1 MKDAVSTLRN
11 LLEVLPD
18 ACIVV
23 DESGKIVLANPA
35 VRRVFGYM
43 PDELIGREH
52 QMLLPQR
59 YRESHARL
67 QAQFMQGGQA
77 AAMSARPSLPALAKS
92 GDEVPVSIALATI
105 ELDGARYAIA
115 IVRDATP
122 ARARPSDAPPQS
134 QSDALTT
141 LGNRL
146 ALSRRMQRAIAA
158 GRPFALL
165 FLNLARFRPFNEQ
178 HGHRIGDEILRMVA
192 RRIQTQVRADDLAVR
207 IGGDEFAVLLDGVAS
222 AALLEPRAVALA
234 DSIAQPFRVSDVS
247 GAVGVNIGGALFPR
261 DGRSEDD
268 LLLAANLAM
277 YRAKRSSRAF
287 WIEPGGGDAKR

>member
-1 MKDAVSTLRN
+1 MKDALSALRN
-11 LLEVLPD
+11 LIEVLPD

-23 DESGKIVLANPA
+23 DESGSIVLANPA
-35 VRRVFGYM
+35 VRRVFGYL
-43 PDELIGREH
+43 PDELVGRDH
-52 QMLLPQR
+52 RILLPKR
-59 YRESHARL
+59 HRERHAQL
-67 QAQFMQGGQA
+67 QTQFMRSAQA
-77 AAMSARPSLPALAKS
+77 VAMSARRPLPALAKS
-92 GDEVPVSIALATI
+92 GDEVPVSIALATV
-105 ELDGARYAIA
+105 ELEDVRYAVA

-122 ARARPSDAPPQS
+122 VRARPADARPHSPN
-134 QSDALTT
+134 DALTT

-165 FLNLARFRPFNEQ
+165 VLNLANFRPFNEQ

-222 AALLEPRAVALA
+222 EAQLESRAAALA
-234 DSIAQPFRVSDVS
+234 DGIAQPFRVSDVS
-247 GAVGVNIGGALFPR
+247 GTVGVNVGGALFPR
-261 DGRSEDD
+261 DGRNEDE

-277 YRAKRSSRAF
+277 YRAKRSNRAF
-287 WIEPGGGDAKR
+287 WIEPGNGATKR

>member
-1 MKDAVSTLRN
+1 MNDAVAALRN
-11 LLEVLPD
+11 LFEVLPD

-23 DESGKIVLANPA
+23 DEAGKIVLANPA
-35 VRRVFGYM
+35 VRRVFGYL

-59 YRESHARL
+59 YRDSHARL
-67 QAQFMQGGQA
+67 QAQFMQNGLA
-77 AAMSARPSLPALAKS
+77 AAMTARPSLPALAKS

-105 ELDGARYAIA
+105 ELGGARYAVA
-115 IVRDATP
+115 IVRDAAP
-122 ARARPSDAPPQS
+122 VRARRGDVPPQS
-134 QSDALTT
+134 QRDVLTT

-165 FLNLARFRPFNEQ
+165 FLNLARFRAFNEQ
-178 HGHRIGDEILRMVA
+178 HGHRVGDEILRMVA
-192 RRIQTQVRADDLAVR
+192 RRVQTQVRAGDLAVR
-207 IGGDEFAVLLDGVAS
+207 IGGDEFVVLLDGVAD
-222 AALLEPRAVALA
+222 AALLEPRAMALA
-234 DSIAQPFRVSDVS
+234 ESIAQPFRVSDVS

-261 DGRSEDD
+261 DGGNEDD

-277 YRAKRSSRAF
+277 YRAKHSNRAF
-287 WIEPGGGDAKR
+287 WLEPGGDAKR

>member
-1 MKDAVSTLRN
+1 MNDALSALRN
-11 LLEVLPD
+11 LFEILPD

-23 DESGKIVLANPA
+23 DEGGTIVLANPA
-35 VRRVFGYM
+35 VRRVFGYS

-52 QMLLPQR
+52 QILLPQR
-59 YRESHARL
+59 YRARHARL
-67 QAQFMQGGQA
+67 QVQFMQTAQA

-92 GDEVPVSIALATI
+92 GDEVPVSIALAAI
-105 ELDGARYAIA
+105 ELDGARYAVA
-115 IVRDATP
+115 VVRDATP
-122 ARARPSDAPPQS
+122 ARARGGDAPQS

-192 RRIQTQVRADDLAVR
+192 RRIQAQVRADDLAVR
-207 IGGDEFAVLLDGVAS
+207 TGGDEFVVLLDGVAS

-277 YRAKRSSRAF
+277 YRAKRSNRAF
-287 WIEPGGGDAKR
+287 WIEPGAGEAKR

>member
-1 MKDAVSTLRN
+1 MNDAVAALRN
-11 LLEVLPD
+11 LFDVLPD
-18 ACIVV
+18 ACIVI
-23 DESGKIVLANPA
+23 DQDGKIVLANPA
-35 VRRVFGYM
+35 VRRVFGYV

-59 YRESHARL
+59 YRETHARL
-67 QAQFMQGGQA
+67 QAQFMRRGHA

-105 ELDGARYAIA
+105 ELGGERFAVA

-122 ARARPSDAPPQS
+122 ARMRPGDAPPRS
-134 QSDALTT
+134 HSDVLTT

-146 ALSRRMQRAIAA
+146 SLSRRMQRAIAA

-178 HGHRIGDEILRMVA
+178 HGNRIGDEILRMVA
-192 RRIQTQVRADDLAVR
+192 RRIQTQVRAGDLAVR

-222 AALLEPRAVALA
+222 AALLEPRAMALA
-234 DSIAQPFRVSDVS
+234 ESIAQPFRVSDVS

-261 DGRSEDD
+261 DGGSEDD

-277 YRAKRSSRAF
+277 YRAKRSNRAF
-287 WIEPGGGDAKR
+287 WIEPGGGDAER

>member
-1 MKDAVSTLRN
+1 MNDAVSALRN
-11 LLEVLPD
+11 LFEVLPD

-23 DESGKIVLANPA
+23 DESGTIVLANAA
-35 VRRVFGYM
+35 VRRVFGYL
-43 PDELIGREH
+43 PDELIGRDH
-52 QMLLPQR
+52 RILVPQR
-59 YRESHARL
+59 HREKHAQL
-67 QAQFMQGGQA
+67 QTQFMRSAQA

-105 ELDGARYAIA
+105 ELGGARYAVA

-122 ARARPSDAPPQS
+122 ARTRPADAPPHS
-134 QSDALTT
+134 PNDSLTT

-165 FLNLARFRPFNEQ
+165 VLNLTRFRQFNEQ

-192 RRIQTQVRADDLAVR
+192 RRIQSQVRADDLAVR

-222 AALLEPRAVALA
+222 AAQLEPRAAALA
-234 DSIAQPFRVSDVS
+234 DGIAQPFRVSDVS
-247 GAVGVNIGGALFPR
+247 GTVGVNVGGALFPR

-277 YRAKRSSRAF
+277 YRAKRSNRAF
-287 WIEPGGGDAKR
+287 WIEPGGGATKR

>member
-1 MKDAVSTLRN
+1 MNAAVAALRN
-11 LLEVLPD
+11 LFEVLPD

-23 DESGKIVLANPA
+23 DEAGKIVLANAA
-35 VRRVFGYM
+35 VRRVFGYL
-43 PDELIGREH
+43 PEELIGREH

-59 YRESHARL
+59 HREAHARL
-67 QAQFMQGGQA
+67 LAQFMRNELA

-105 ELDGARYAIA
+105 ELGGERFAVA

-122 ARARPSDAPPQS
+122 ARMRPGDAPPRS
-134 QSDALTT
+134 HGDALTT

-146 ALSRRMQRAIAA
+146 SLSRRMQRAIAA

-165 FLNLARFRPFNEQ
+165 FLNLSRFRPFNEQ

-192 RRIQTQVRADDLAVR
+192 RRIQTQVRAGDLAVR

-222 AALLEPRAVALA
+222 AALLEPRATALA
-234 DSIAQPFRVSDVS
+234 ESIAQPFRVSDVS

-261 DGRSEDD
+261 DGGSEDD

-277 YRAKRSSRAF
+277 YRAKRTNRAF
-287 WIEPGGGDAKR
+287 WIEPNGGDAKR

>member
-1 MKDAVSTLRN
+1 MKDAVSALRN
-11 LLEVLPD
+11 LFEVLPD

-23 DESGKIVLANPA
+23 DDGGKIVLANSA
-35 VRRVFGYM
+35 VRRVFGYL
-43 PDELIGREH
+43 PNELIGRDH
-52 QMLLPQR
+52 QILLPQR
-59 YRESHARL
+59 FRESHARL
-67 QAQFMQGGQA
+67 QARFMQREQA

-92 GDEVPVSIALATI
+92 GDEVSVSIALATI
-105 ELDGARYAIA
+105 ELDGAPYAVA

-122 ARARPSDAPPQS
+122 ARARPTDAPPHS
-134 QSDALTT
+134 PNDALTT

-165 FLNLARFRPFNEQ
+165 VLNLTRFRQFNEQ

-261 DGRSEDD
+261 DGRNEDD

-277 YRAKRSSRAF
+277 YRAKRSNRAF
-287 WIEPGGGDAKR
+287 WIEPGRGNAQP